1 MPDSDDELLALNEVA
16 ELLKCARRRVLELT
30 RKRKQERS
38 DNPLPVL
45 RFHSKMLRGRRKDFI
60 KRVEKIAG
68 SQRNSL

>member
-16 ELLKCARRRVLELT
+16 ELLKCTRRRVLELT
-30 RKRKQERS
+30 RKRTQERS
-38 DNPLPVL
+38 DNPLPVF